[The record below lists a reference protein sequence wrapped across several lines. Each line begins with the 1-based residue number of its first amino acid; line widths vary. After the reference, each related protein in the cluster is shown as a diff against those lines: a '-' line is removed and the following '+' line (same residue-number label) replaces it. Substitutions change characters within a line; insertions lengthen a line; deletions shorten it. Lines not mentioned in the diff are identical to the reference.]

1 MKMRRS
7 MWAVAIGTVLF
18 LLTFAGASLAQD
30 TLKVGA
36 MFSLTG
42 PGSAVGKI
50 QVEVIKLAL
59 KEVNDKGGVTVGGKK
74 MKVEAVVRDD
84 ETKPDVAV
92 RRLRE
97 YQNDG
102 INLLVTGTFAFT
114 STAVNEQ
121 VKDGQTFVTVPNGIE
136 EKVFEKKEKAPYF
149 SSTMGAVDAIGRII
163 GDYVSKTYK
172 PKHVMLF
179 LPDYAYGHGAARGA
193 KRYFKEKQPN
203 IKLSELWSPVGTP
216 DYTSYIIK
224 VKEAKPDVVMMGH
237 WGNDAINALKQAY
250 ELGLRKETKIVFNSI
265 GYTLASGVPADALDG
280 VTMGWWWYHD
290 LSGLKDPA
298 TEKATS
304 EFVQKYL
311 KEFGDVPDTF
321 AVFTYFCMME
331 TLRGVQTSN
340 STDPAKVYKAI
351 MDKPEFTG
359 PKGPGK
365 WRIDGR
371 PDYKYVYY
379 IMDGKGS
386 KARKDKADVAKLV
399 EVYSGPELC
408 LPLKEMGY

>member
-1 MKMRRS
+1 L
-7 MWAVAIGTVLF
+7 AV
-18 LLTFAGASLAQD
+18 
-30 TLKVGA
+30 
-36 MFSLTG
+36 
-42 PGSAVGKI
+42 
-50 QVEVIKLAL
+50 

-74 MKVEAVVRDD
+74 MNIEAVIRDD

-102 INLLVTGTFAFT
+102 INLLVAGTFAHV
-114 STAVNEQ
+114 STALNEQ
-121 VKDGQTFVTVPNGIE
+121 VKGGQTFIMVPNGIE

-149 SSTMGAVDAIGRII
+149 SSTLGGVDAIGRII

-193 KRYFKEKQPN
+193 KRFFKEKQPN

-216 DYTSYIIK
+216 DFTSYIIK
-224 VKEAKPDVVMMGH
+224 IKEAKPDVVMMGH
-237 WGNDAINALKQAY
+237 WGNDAINALKQVY
-250 ELGLRKETKIVFNSI
+250 ELGLRKESKIVFNSI

-298 TEKATS
+298 TENATS

-311 KEFGDVPDTF
+311 KEFGDVPDSF
-321 AVFTYFCMME
+321 ATFTYIAMME

-340 STDPAKVYKAI
+340 STDPDKVYKAI
-351 MDKPEFTG
+351 MDKPEFMG
-359 PKGPGK
+359 PKGPAK

-371 PDYKYVYY
+371 PEYKYVYY

-386 KARKDKADVAKLV
+386 KARKDKQDIAKIV
-399 EVYSGPELC
+399 EVYTGPELC

>member
-1 MKMRRS
+1 MKKRMFFS
-7 MWAVAIGTVLF
+7 VAVVLGLF
-18 LLTFAGASLAQD
+18 LFSSFGISWSAD
-30 TLKVGA
+30 TVKVGA

-42 PGSAVGKI
+42 AGSAVGKI
-50 QVEVIKLAL
+50 QVEVVKLAV
-59 KEVNDKGGVTVGGKK
+59 KEVNDKGGLTIGGKK
-74 MKVEAVVRDD
+74 MKIEAVIRDD

-102 INLLVTGTFAFT
+102 INILIAGTFAHV
-114 STAVNEQ
+114 STALNEQ
-121 VKDGQTFVTVPNGIE
+121 VKDGKTFITVPNGIE

-149 SSTMGAVDAIGRII
+149 SSTLGAVDAIGRII
-163 GDYVSKTYK
+163 GDYVCKTYK

-298 TEKATS
+298 TEKATN

-311 KEFGDVPDTF
+311 KEFGDVPDSF
-321 AVFTYFCMME
+321 AAFTYLCMLE
-331 TLRGVQTSN
+331 TLRSVQAAN
-340 STDPAKVYKAI
+340 STDPSKVYKA
-351 MDKPEFTG
+351 MMEKPEFMG

-379 IMDGKGS
+379 IMDGKGA
-386 KARKDKADVAKLV
+386 KARKDKQDIAKLV

-408 LPLKEMGY
+408 LPLKEMGW